1 LERRKIKLRPDNFW
15 SRLGKDLLT
24 NKTVYFLLLPVVGYY
39 IIFHYIPIYGVQIAF
54 KNYSVGRGIIG
65 SPWAGF
71 THFISFF
78 KSYYFQRLLY
88 NTVAISFLDIFFGF
102 PAPIILALLMNE
114 VRCRKFKRSIQTI
127 TYLPHFISMVVLCG
141 MIVDFTT
148 TDGVINAIL
157 RGMGFSPV
165 AFLIEPSWFKP
176 ILVSSGIW
184 QEVGWGSI
192 IYMAALAG
200 VDQELYEA
208 ATIDGANK
216 WKQVFHVTI
225 PSILPTIVIMLILRC
240 GRIMDVGSE
249 KILLLYNP
257 VTYETA
263 DVIST
268 FIYRKGLLDM
278 SYSYSAAVGL
288 FNSII
293 NFILLASVNRIS
305 RELSESSLW

>member
-1 LERRKIKLRPDNFW
+1 VKNQKANQENFLVKLK
-15 SRLGKDLLT
+15 KDLCT
-24 NKTVYFLLLPVVGYY
+24 NKAIYFLLLPVVVYY
-39 IIFHYIPIYGVQIAF
+39 VIFYYIPIYGVQIAF
-54 KNYSVGRGIIG
+54 KNYSPGRGITG

-71 THFISFF
+71 SHFLSFF
-78 KSYYFQRLLY
+78 KSYYFTRLLY
-88 NTVAISFLDIFFGF
+88 NTIAISLLDIFFGF

-114 VRCRKFKRSIQTI
+114 VRNRKFKRTVQTI

-148 TDGVINAIL
+148 TDGVINSVL
-157 RGMGFSPV
+157 GKLGFSPI
-165 AFLIEPSWFKP
+165 AFLVEPGWFKP
-176 ILVSSGIW
+176 IVAASGIW
-184 QEVGWGSI
+184 QEIGWGSI

-216 WKQVFHVTI
+216 WKQVFHVTL
-225 PSILPTIVIMLILRC
+225 PSILPTIVVMLILRC
-240 GRIMDVGSE
+240 GRIMDVGAE

-288 FNSII
+288 FNSVI
-293 NFILLASVNRIS
+293 NFALLVLVNRIS
-305 RELSESSLW
+305 RKLSESSLW

>member
-1 LERRKIKLRPDNFW
+1 
-15 SRLGKDLLT
+15 
-24 NKTVYFLLLPVVGYY
+24 
-39 IIFHYIPIYGVQIAF
+39 
-54 KNYSVGRGIIG
+54 
-65 SPWAGF
+65 
-71 THFISFF
+71 
-78 KSYYFQRLLY
+78 
-88 NTVAISFLDIFFGF
+88 
-102 PAPIILALLMNE
+102 
-114 VRCRKFKRSIQTI
+114 
-127 TYLPHFISMVVLCG
+127 MVVLCG

-148 TDGVINAIL
+148 TDGVINSIL
-157 RGMGFSPV
+157 QSMGFSPV
-165 AFLIEPSWFKP
+165 AFLVEPSWFKP

-216 WKQVFHVTI
+216 WKQVIHVTI

-257 VTYETA
+257 VTYETG

-293 NFILLASVNRIS
+293 NFVLLVSVNRIS
-305 RELSESSLW
+305 RKLSESSLW

>member
-1 LERRKIKLRPDNFW
+1 
-15 SRLGKDLLT
+15 
-24 NKTVYFLLLPVVGYY
+24 
-39 IIFHYIPIYGVQIAF
+39 
-54 KNYSVGRGIIG
+54 
-65 SPWAGF
+65 
-71 THFISFF
+71 
-78 KSYYFQRLLY
+78 
-88 NTVAISFLDIFFGF
+88 
-102 PAPIILALLMNE
+102 
-114 VRCRKFKRSIQTI
+114 
-127 TYLPHFISMVVLCG
+127 MVVLCG

-148 TDGVINAIL
+148 TDGVINSIL
-157 RGMGFSPV
+157 KSIGFSPV
-165 AFLIEPSWFKP
+165 AFLVEPSWFKP

-257 VTYETA
+257 VTYETG

-293 NFILLASVNRIS
+293 NFILLVSVNRIS
-305 RELSESSLW
+305 RKLSESSLW

>member
-1 LERRKIKLRPDNFW
+1 M
-15 SRLGKDLLT
+15 
-24 NKTVYFLLLPVVGYY
+24 
-39 IIFHYIPIYGVQIAF
+39 IFHYIPIYGVQIAF
-54 KNYSVGRGIIG
+54 KNYSVGKGILG
-65 SPWAGF
+65 SPWVGF
-71 THFISFF
+71 THFVSFF
-78 KSYYFQRLLY
+78 KSYYFRRLLY
-88 NTVAISFLDIFFGF
+88 NTVVISLLDIFFGF
-102 PAPIILALLMNE
+102 PAPVILALLLNE
-114 VRCRKFKRSIQTI
+114 VRTRKFKRTIQTV
-127 TYLPHFISMVVLCG
+127 TYLPHFISTVVLCG

-148 TDGVINAIL
+148 TDGVINSIITAF
-157 RGMGFSPV
+157 GFSPI
-165 AFLIEPSWFKP
+165 AFLVEPSWFKP
-176 ILVSSGIW
+176 ILVASGIW
-184 QEVGWGSI
+184 QEAGWGSI

-225 PSILPTIVIMLILRC
+225 PSIMPTIVIMLILRC
-240 GRIMDVGSE
+240 GKIMDVGSE
-249 KILLLYNP
+249 KILLLYTP

-293 NFILLASVNRIS
+293 NFILLVSVNRIS
-305 RELSESSLW
+305 RKLSESSLW